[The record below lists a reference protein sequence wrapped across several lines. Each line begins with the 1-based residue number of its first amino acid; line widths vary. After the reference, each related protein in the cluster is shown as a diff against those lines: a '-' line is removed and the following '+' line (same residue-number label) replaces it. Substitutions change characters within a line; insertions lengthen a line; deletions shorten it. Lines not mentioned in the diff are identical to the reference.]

1 MQFRKNGR
9 GVKAPPAPRRPDT
22 IQSVSGYK
30 FRVQHISSTKVRVAF
45 LDPDNRLLHRAIF
58 KTEEWNRIR

>member
-9 GVKAPPAPRRPDT
+9 GAGMSSAPRRPDT

-30 FRVQHISSTKVRVAF
+30 LRVQHISPTKVRVAF